1 MMNSELLQDTKV
13 VGSAAF
19 ACALDYAQICNQMI
33 TLAISICT
41 LVYVAARAYQTIK
54 SLRKTIKKKRK
65 RQ

>member
-41 LVYVAARAYQTIK
+41 FVYVAARAYQTIK
-54 SLRKTIKKKRK
+54 FLRNPVPKKRK

>member
-41 LVYVAARAYQTIK
+41 FVYVAARAYQTIK
-54 SLRKTIKKKRK
+54 ALRKPFKKRRRK
-65 RQ
+65 

>member
-1 MMNSELLQDTKV
+1 MMNSEIMQDTKV

-41 LVYVAARAYQTIK
+41 FVYVAVRAYQTIN
-54 SLRKTIKKKRK
+54 SLRKSPKKR
-65 RQ
+65 RR